1 MQQNKSQ
8 KTELIAEVAAKAKG
22 SKALVFANFK
32 GVSVKDITTLRRSLR
47 ETGSSWQVLK
57 KTLLNR
63 ALDEVGVKVD
73 ARSLDGQVGVAF
85 SSDEVA
91 AAKTIADFLKANKE
105 STLSIV
111 GGSLGSEALSVE
123 AVKALAKLPSRDEL
137 RAQLVGTLQ
146 APISGFVRTLS
157 GNLSGLVRV
166 LGAVRDSKGA

>member
-1 MQQNKSQ
+1 MQNKSQ
-8 KTELIAEVAAKAKG
+8 KTELIASVAAKAKG

-73 ARSLDGQVGVAF
+73 ARALDGQVGVAF
-85 SSDEVA
+85 SVDEVA
-91 AAKTIADFLKANKE
+91 AAKTIADFIKAHKD

-123 AVKALAKLPSRDEL
+123 AVKALAKLPSKDEL
-137 RAQLVGTLQ
+137 RAKLVGTLQ
-146 APISGFVRTLS
+146 APIAGFVRTLS
-157 GNLSGLVRV
+157 GNLTGLVRV
-166 LGAVRDSKGA
+166 LGAVRDAKGA

>member
-157 GNLSGLVRV
+157 GNLTGLVRV
-166 LGAVRDSKGA
+166 LGAVRDAKGA

>member
-8 KTELIAEVAAKAKG
+8 KTALVAEVAAKAKE

-32 GVSVKDITTLRRSLR
+32 GVSVKDITALRRSLR

-57 KTLLNR
+57 KTLLSR
-63 ALDEVGVKVD
+63 ALGEVGVKVD
-73 ARSLDGQVGVAF
+73 ARGLDGQIGVAF

-146 APISGFVRTLS
+146 APVSGFVRTLS
-157 GNLSGLVRV
+157 GNLAGLVRV
-166 LGAVRDSKGA
+166 LGAVRDSKGV